1 MNDELELLLDEA
13 RESTADVRLPTYRD
27 RVAGYGTEA
36 IEPLATWI
44 AEPVLAAFAIR
55 SLERIA
61 TLVPLAKAEVIQ
73 TLRSVDRTALI
84 EHHARDLD
92 ASLRRLGV
100 DPRRPPPRLR
110 TPPKARPLESPGVEG
125 RRYWAMRTSPWER
138 PYIWAEAQAGR
149 LRQGWGW
156 APEQNL
162 DVIAEVVRRHGQ
174 LSEEQAMA
182 WPSRRMLSTEPD
194 GMRPGDLILSPNIP
208 EWGRLSVFRLIGS
221 YEYAPDAPRRFDDR
235 FGHLLPVALLAGD
248 IDRQAVVVSDALR
261 MTLRNPSRLWS
272 ISPYGGDVE
281 RLVDPTHTARGSVS
295 GPERRDA

>member
-27 RVAGYGTEA
+27 RIAAYGAEA

-44 AEPVLAAFAIR
+44 EEPVMAAFAIR

-61 TLVPLAKAEVIQ
+61 TLVAPAKVEVIH
-73 TLRSVDRTALI
+73 TLRSLDRTVLA

-100 DPRRPPPRLR
+100 DPRRSPQGRMR
-110 TPPKARPLESPGVEG
+110 TPPKARPLESPGVKG

-138 PYIWAEAQAGR
+138 PYVWAEAQAGR

-162 DVIAEVVRRHGQ
+162 DIIAEVVRRHGQ
-174 LSEEQAMA
+174 LSEEQEMA

-208 EWGRLSVFRLIGS
+208 EWGRLSVFQLIGR

-235 FGHLLPVALLAGD
+235 FGHILPVSLLAGD
-248 IDRQAVVVSDALR
+248 IDRQAALVSDALR

-281 RLVDPTHTARGSVS
+281 RLVDGGRPAPMLGVGS
-295 GPERRDA
+295 